1 MYQPSLTLD
10 LCQSLTR
17 LTRQMLESDQCK
29 TQTHVLGRGRIYR
42 ITVELTPVPPEQI
55 DDVIKAYQ

>member
-1 MYQPSLTLD
+1 MNEPTLTLD

-17 LTRQMLESDQCK
+17 LTRQMLECNQHQ
-29 TQTHVLGRGRIYR
+29 TQTHVLGRGHIYR
-42 ITVELTPVPPEQI
+42 ITVELTPVPPEQV